1 MAIIVITWLLCSI
14 LAAAM
19 LSRYNKAGTGFLL
32 GLFLGYFGLLFALVI
47 RSGENKK
54 LEQQRHEQQLAAL
67 RDAAEPTE
75 KRGPSTYRECPYCAE
90 TILAKA
96 KVCKHCHKDVV
107 PVTGSGYMG
116 AADLEAL
123 ARGHRG

>member
-1 MAIIVITWLLCSI
+1 
-14 LAAAM
+14 M

-54 LEQQRHEQQLAAL
+54 LEQQRHEEQLAVL

-75 KRGPSTYRECPYCAE
+75 KRDPGAYRECPYCAE

-96 KVCKHCHKDVV
+96 KVCKHCHKDIV
-107 PVTGSGYMG
+107 PAAGSEYMS